1 MLFDCLNAGRRD
13 MVTIT
18 FLNESGKCTGLEASG
33 HAGYGPEGSDI
44 VCAAVSA
51 LVQGTMLSI
60 NRLTVLESIQ
70 QRAGGKLVFR
80 IRDPD
85 ETTQILFASLELAL
99 TEMQAEYGA
108 FIEVCH
114 G

>member
-1 MLFDCLNAGRRD
+1 

-18 FLNESGKCTGLEASG
+18 FLNAAGKCTGLEASG

-51 LVQGTMLSI
+51 LIQGTMLSI
-60 NRLTVLESIQ
+60 NCLTVLETIQ
-70 QRAGGKLVFR
+70 QKAGGKLVFR

-99 TEMQAEYGA
+99 SELQTEYSA